1 MDKNEIILCDS
12 NVMIDWINH
21 RQKAIDDLQWIERHI
36 AISIITEYEIIAG
49 AKDMAM
55 QRHFEKLLNHYPVV
69 MVDNNISFLGINLYK
84 KYKLSHGL
92 DMPDSLIAATAIEL
106 NFLLFTYNT
115 KDFHYIPGLQL
126 YKPLNKNFSS

>member
-1 MDKNEIILCDS
+1 MDKEEIILCDS

-21 RQKAIDDLQWIERHI
+21 RQKAIDDLQRKEAPI

-49 AKDMAM
+49 AQNKVM
-55 QRHFEKLLNHYPVV
+55 QKRFEKLLTNYTIVLL
-69 MVDNNISFLGINLYK
+69 DSNISFLGINLYK

-106 NFLLFTYNT
+106 ALPLLTYNT
-115 KDFHYIPGLQL
+115 KDFQYIPGLQL
-126 YKPLNKNFSS
+126 YKLVK

>member
-1 MDKNEIILCDS
+1 MDKEEIILCDS

-21 RQKAIDDLQWIERHI
+21 KQKAIDDLHRIKAPI

-49 AKDMAM
+49 AQNKVM
-55 QRHFEKLLNHYPVV
+55 QRRFEKLLNNYTIVLL
-69 MVDNNISFLGINLYK
+69 DSNISFLGINLYK

-106 NFLLFTYNT
+106 ALPLFTYNT
-115 KDFHYIPGLQL
+115 KDFQYIPGLQL
-126 YKPLNKNFSS
+126 F